1 MKSNHLLTILAL
13 VTSSF
18 LFTSCE
24 KTYKCTCTIN
34 DIELKSSNIK
44 TKNKKDA
51 TDKCESLKVHT
62 NEVCKLK

>member
-1 MKSNHLLTILAL
+1 MNKIFALIAIAVSATLL
-13 VTSSF
+13 
-18 LFTSCE
+18 TSCE

-51 TDKCESLKVHT
+51 QTKCDDLKVHT